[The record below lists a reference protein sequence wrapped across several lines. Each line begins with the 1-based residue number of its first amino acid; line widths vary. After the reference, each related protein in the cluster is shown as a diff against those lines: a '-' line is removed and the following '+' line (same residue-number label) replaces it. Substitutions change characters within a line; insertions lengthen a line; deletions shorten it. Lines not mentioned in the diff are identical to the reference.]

1 MFATSGGMDVPGGG
15 TIEMDELAETTLLL
29 SRTSPLSVAT
39 TWNHE
44 LAANQCSVHALRL
57 TVPLTVRMPPI
68 GAAGGMVLSEA
79 LAARP
84 INSSRVL
91 VPEVGLL
98 MLAQETR
105 VEARNHTRL

>member
-15 TIEMDELAETTLLL
+15 TIEMDELAEMTLLL

-44 LAANQCSVHALRL
+44 LTSGESSFHALKL

-79 LAARP
+79 LAASSM
-84 INSSRVL
+84 NASRVL
-91 VPEVGLL
+91 GPEVGLH
-98 MLAQETR
+98 
-105 VEARNHTRL
+105 N